1 MIMKG
6 SLEIMLPFLLT
17 VWFLSLKIIVINT
30 ADEMQREDGVSKRD

>member
-17 VWFLSLKIIVINT
+17 VWFLSFKIIVIST
-30 ADEMQREDGVSKRD
+30 ADEMQSEDGISKGD